1 MKKGLANDDPTSM
14 NQDEGKLCEK
24 GNMKKLDM

>member
-1 MKKGLANDDPTSM
+1 MEKGLANDGPMSM

-24 GNMKKLDM
+24 GNMKRLDM